1 LKINGSGIKRWIK
14 SNSKGLT
21 IVMIMFVASLAIN
34 AYIGFGPSSS
44 LFSYFSQSPSSNN
57 IKQNVQTNSKVD
69 PFTIRNSFY
78 LNITMD
84 GKHITIPSQ
93 IGIEQPLWHN
103 HTLDKYG
110 AQGMTMQGMTMPSMA
125 PIYTNDNSGLI
136 KIGSTVIQNYTLGD
150 FFNIWGFD
158 LNGKTVNASV
168 NGKPISDFKSHIPKY
183 KEQIDLNIT
192 TNK

>member
-1 LKINGSGIKRWIK
+1 MKKNGYDIKRWVK
-14 SNSKGLT
+14 SNYKGLT

-69 PFTIRNSFY
+69 PFAIRNSFY
-78 LNITMD
+78 LNITMN
-84 GKHITIPSQ
+84 GKNMTIPSQ

-110 AQGMTMQGMTMPSMA
+110 APGMTMQGMTMPSMA
-125 PIYTNDNSGLI
+125 PIYTNDKSGLI
-136 KIGSTVIQNYTLGD
+136 KIGSIVIRNYTLGD

-168 NGKPISDFKSHIPKY
+168 NGKAIPDFKSHILKD
-183 KEQIDLNIT
+183 KEQIDLSISA
-192 TNK
+192 NK

>member
-1 LKINGSGIKRWIK
+1 
-14 SNSKGLT
+14 
-21 IVMIMFVASLAIN
+21 MFVASLAIN

-44 LFSYFSQSPSSNN
+44 LFSYFSQPPSSNN

-69 PFTIRNSFY
+69 PFAIRNSFY

-84 GKHITIPSQ
+84 GKHVIIPSQ

-103 HTLDKYG
+103 HTLDRYG
-110 AQGMTMQGMTMPSMA
+110 APGMTMQGMTMTSMA

-136 KIGSTVIQNYTLGD
+136 KIGSAVIRNYTLGD

-168 NGKPISDFKSHIPKY
+168 NGKPISDFKNHILKD
-183 KEQIDLNIT
+183 KEQIDLNIL

>member
-1 LKINGSGIKRWIK
+1 LEKNGSGVIRWIK
-14 SNSKGLT
+14 SNYKGLT
-21 IVMIMFVASLAIN
+21 IVIIMFVASLAIN
-34 AYIGFGPSSS
+34 VYIGFGPSSS
-44 LFSYFSQSPSSNN
+44 LFSYFSQYPTSNN
-57 IKQNVQTNSKVD
+57 IKQNVQPNSKVD
-69 PFTIRNSFY
+69 PFVMRDSFY

-84 GKHITIPSQ
+84 GKRITIPSQ

-110 AQGMTMQGMTMPSMA
+110 APGMTMQGMTMPSMA

-136 KIGSTVIQNYTLGD
+136 KIGSTVIRNYTLGD

-158 LNGKTVNASV
+158 PNGKTVNASS
-168 NGKPISDFKSHIPKY
+168 NGKPISDFKRYVLKD
-183 KEQIDLNIT
+183 KEQIDLNIS

>member
-1 LKINGSGIKRWIK
+1 LKKNGYGIIRWIK
-14 SNSKGLT
+14 SNYKGLT

-44 LFSYFSQSPSSNN
+44 PFSYFPQSPSDN
-57 IKQNVQTNSKVD
+57 IKQNVQPNPKAD
-69 PFTIRNSFY
+69 PFAMRNSFY
-78 LNITMD
+78 VNITLD
-84 GKHITIPSQ
+84 GKRLIIPSQ

-110 AQGMTMQGMTMPSMA
+110 APGMRMQGMTMPSMA

-136 KIGSTVIQNYTLGD
+136 KIGSAVIRNYTLGD

-158 LNGKTVNASV
+158 LNGKTINASV
-168 NGKPISDFKSHIPKY
+168 NGKPISDFKSHILKDR
-183 KEQIDLNIT
+183 EQIDLNISS
-192 TNK
+192 NK

>member
-1 LKINGSGIKRWIK
+1 
-14 SNSKGLT
+14 
-21 IVMIMFVASLAIN
+21 MIMFVASLAIN

-44 LFSYFSQSPSSNN
+44 IFSYFSQPPSSIN
-57 IKQNVQTNSKVD
+57 INQNLQPNSKAD
-69 PFTIRNSFY
+69 PFAIRYSFY
-78 LNITMD
+78 VNITMD
-84 GKHITIPSQ
+84 GKPMIIPSQ

-110 AQGMTMQGMTMPSMA
+110 APGMKMQGMTMPSMA

-136 KIGSTVIQNYTLGD
+136 KIGSTVIRNYTLGD

-168 NGKPISDFKSHIPKY
+168 NGKPISDFKNHILKD
-183 KEQIDLNIT
+183 KEQINLNISS
-192 TNK
+192 NR